1 MSITALLVDDEPL
14 VLEVLADYG
23 RALGLDVV
31 AESDAMSALD
41 RLAAGQAFDLLIT
54 DVRMPDM
61 DGIEL
66 ARRAQATRP
75 DLKIVLATGYM
86 PQITADYPILAKPY
100 LLRDLEQLLSGIG
113 FAVPGL

>member
-1 MSITALLVDDEPL
+1 MTVTALIVDDEPL
-14 VLEVLADYG
+14 VLDVLADYG

-31 AESDAMSALD
+31 AETDPAAALD
-41 RLAAGQAFDLLIT
+41 RLAADPAIALLIT

-66 ARRAQATRP
+66 ATRAQAARP

-86 PQITADYPILAKPY
+86 PQLSAPFPVLSKPY
-100 LLRDLEQLLSGIG
+100 LLRDLEALLARIG
-113 FAVPGL
+113 LA